1 MLPDYK
7 HRNELRFHVAGIPY
21 NARLALVLGL
31 WATGLIVQAVL
42 GWILPGAAVILAGT
56 ILALTRGYSNEPPG
70 RLQGEKRW
78 ETVTLE
84 RFERIAQLD
93 AESRRWDRS
102 AWIDATNP
110 WGCLTGLLLL
120 AAVIVASASLGTV
133 SIQLAGACAAD
144 AAALFAPFW
153 ITGIRRYY
161 HCTELMIRV
170 GALQNIVSRVS
181 GSGAGGLTAVPML
194 ELQKTTAGDIPQD
207 VKLIVQFNDA
217 PENFLGIQVQV
228 SLNNVQG
235 TKYPYLYCVI
245 LARPDFGLK
254 KWNLQS
260 DARGE
265 KITTEYKKTSE
276 LELIVVR
283 QTTTQKSGYHT
294 NRSAQIRVFDAA
306 LEICRRNLSPQ
317 S

>member
-21 NARLALVLGL
+21 NARLALVAGL
-31 WATGLIVQAVL
+31 WATGLIVQAAL
-42 GWILPGAAVILAGT
+42 GWILPGAAVILVGT

-78 ETVTLE
+78 ETATLE

-120 AAVIVASASLGTV
+120 AAVFVASASLGTV
-133 SIQLAGACAAD
+133 SVQLAATCALD
-144 AAALFAPFW
+144 GAALFAPFW
-153 ITGIRRYY
+153 LTGIRRYF
-161 HCTELMIRV
+161 HRTELTIRV
-170 GALQNIVSRVS
+170 GALQDIVNRVS
-181 GSGAGGLTAVPML
+181 GKSASGLTAMPML
-194 ELQKTTAGDIPQD
+194 ELQKTTGGDIPQD
-207 VKLIVQFNDA
+207 VKLIVQFSDA

-245 LARPDFGLK
+245 LAKPGFGLK
-254 KWNLQS
+254 EWNVHAL
-260 DARGE
+260 ARGD
-265 KITTEYKKTSE
+265 KITTEYKKTAE
-276 LELIVVR
+276 IELIVVR